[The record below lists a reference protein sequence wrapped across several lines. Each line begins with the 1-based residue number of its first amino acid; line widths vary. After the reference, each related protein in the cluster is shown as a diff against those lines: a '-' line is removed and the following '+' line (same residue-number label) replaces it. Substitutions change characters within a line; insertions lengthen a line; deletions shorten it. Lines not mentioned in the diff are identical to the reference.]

1 MQVEPQITF
10 KGMNSSPALEALIRE
25 RIAGLERMHPRI
37 TSCRVVVEVP
47 HRSAESAKV
56 PIGVTVEV
64 SVPGRNTIVGR
75 DTQERREV
83 KEDHTAAINNAFDAA
98 ERQLERIADLQ
109 DVETRAPES
118 APQTGMVVRLFPEQG
133 YGFVQIDNSPELYF
147 TRNAVNGGNF
157 DELQEGM
164 LVQVTVA
171 TTEGPMGP
179 QASAVSL
186 LGKAKAPA

>member
-64 SVPGRNTIVGR
+64 SVPGRKTIVAR
-75 DTQERREV
+75 DAQERREA
-83 KEDHTAAINNAFDAA
+83 KADHTAAINNAFDAA